1 MRIRSV
7 KPEFFDSPSTA
18 QCSPWG
24 RLLYIAMWCMADDWG
39 VGSANLKEMAA
50 NAFPNDDQWSS
61 KELPSLC
68 KEIADAYQ
76 VMFYTN
82 RGRPYF
88 QIPSWEDHQV
98 TQRRAKRRFPTFEDE
113 NSVLDQAIHDLP
125 RGDQEL
131 PNRSKESASTEQGNK
146 EQGNRGAGEQFF
158 SSAIASDPEPDEQE
172 PEPRDDIDG
181 LLDLLDL
188 EIERN
193 GNKRPKRNKTN
204 QDAMRL
210 LLDRDE
216 ASEEQVAYVIRWSQQ
231 DQFWK
236 ANILSAAKLREKF
249 PQLVAK
255 IRSEAERP
263 TRRDQPRN
271 RAQERID
278 NNKAVIDELRR
289 IEEDMD
295 NNANTIQGELL

>member
-1 MRIRSV
+1 MRIRSI

-50 NAFPNDDQWSS
+50 NAFPNDDQWTS

-68 KEIADAYQ
+68 KEVADAYS
-76 VMFYTN
+76 VTFYTN

-98 TQRRAKRRFPTFEDE
+98 TQRRAKRRFPTFDDD

-125 RGDQEL
+125 CIDQEL
-131 PNRSKESASTEQGNK
+131 PSRDKENPSTEQGNK
-146 EQGNRGAGEQFF
+146 EQGNRGTGEQFF
-158 SSAIASDPEPDEQE
+158 SSEIASDPEPA
-172 PEPRDDIDG
+172 DDPDLRPDVEG

-193 GNKRPKRNKTN
+193 SNRPPKRNKTN
-204 QDAMRL
+204 RDAMRL
-210 LLDRDE
+210 LLDRDH
-216 ASEEQVAYVIRWSQQ
+216 ATEEQVAYVIRWTQN

-236 ANILSAAKLREKF
+236 ANILSAAKLREKY

-263 TRRDQPRN
+263 PERSRTANYDQQRHQ
-271 RAQERID
+271 A
-278 NNKAVIDELRR
+278 NNELYQR
-289 IEEDMD
+289 M
-295 NNANTIQGELL
+295 TQGGDLWSNDSSTKQLGQ